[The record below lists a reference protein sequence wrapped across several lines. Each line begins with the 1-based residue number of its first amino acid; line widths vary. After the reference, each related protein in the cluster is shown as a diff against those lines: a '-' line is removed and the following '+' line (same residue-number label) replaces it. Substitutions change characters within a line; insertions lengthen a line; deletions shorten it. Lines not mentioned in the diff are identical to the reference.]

1 MMIAQQLLSDTI
13 PALKTSDSIQ
23 KVLDRMAEFR
33 VSHLPIVNHNLL
45 LGIVS
50 DEDLIEIPDYN
61 SPVGDVTL
69 SITNGC
75 VHQEQ
80 HVYDVIRLFAEKRLT
95 LVAVVDEHK
104 NYLGAISINSVVE
117 YIANLTSVK
126 EPGGIIVIEINNRD
140 NSLAHISQIVESNNA
155 QILSSY
161 ITSFPDSTRLEITLK
176 VNRTDISA
184 IVASFLRYDY
194 TVIATYNDLKSDAG
208 SSDRFDQL
216 MNYLS
221 F

>member
-1 MMIAQQLLSDTI
+1 MIAQQLISDVI
-13 PALKTSDSIQ
+13 PPLKSSDPIK
-23 KVLDRMAEFR
+23 KVVERMAEFR
-33 VSHLPIVNHNLL
+33 VNHLPIVNENQIFGL
-45 LGIVS
+45 VA
-50 DEDLIEIPDYN
+50 DEDLIEIQDYEL
-61 SPVGDVTL
+61 PVSGVKLSVTHAC
-69 SITNGC
+69 IN
-75 VHQEQ
+75 QEQ
-80 HVYDVIRLFAEKRLT
+80 HIYDVIRIFAEKRLT
-95 LVAVVDEHK
+95 LIPVVDEHK
-104 NYLGAISINSVVE
+104 NYLGVISINSIVE

-161 ITSFPDSTRLEITLK
+161 ITSFPESTRLEVTLK
-176 VNRTDISA
+176 LNRTDISA

-194 TVIATYNDLKSDAG
+194 TVVATYNDLKSDAG
-208 SSDRFDQL
+208 SSDRYDQL

>member
-1 MMIAQQLLSDTI
+1 MVAQQLISDVI
-13 PALKTSDSIQ
+13 PPLKTSDTIQ

-33 VSHLPIVNHNLL
+33 VNHLPIVNELQL
-45 LGIVS
+45 LGLIS
-50 DEDLIEIPDYN
+50 DEDLIEIQDYEA
-61 SPVGDVTL
+61 PVGSVTL
-69 SITNGC
+69 SVTNAC
-75 VHQEQ
+75 LTKEQ
-80 HVYDVIRLFAEKRLT
+80 HVYDVIRTFAEKRLT
-95 LVAVVDEHK
+95 LVPVVDENK
-104 NYLGAISINSVVE
+104 NYLGVISINSMVE
-117 YIANLTSVK
+117 YVANLTSVK

-161 ITSFPDSTRLEITLK
+161 ITSFPESTRLEITLK
-176 VNRTDISA
+176 LNRTDISA

-194 TVIATYNDLKSDAG
+194 TVVATYNDLKSDEG
-208 SSDRFDQL
+208 SSDRYDQL